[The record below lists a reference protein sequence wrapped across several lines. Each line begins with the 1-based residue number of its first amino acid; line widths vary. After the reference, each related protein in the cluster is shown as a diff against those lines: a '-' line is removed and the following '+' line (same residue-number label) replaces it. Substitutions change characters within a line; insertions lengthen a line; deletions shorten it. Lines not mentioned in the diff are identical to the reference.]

1 MSIAV
6 FDVDFDEANRI
17 LAPYGGVL
25 RDLIANAIAVERER
39 CAQIAE
45 NFNAAGAPIAK
56 AIRQQPS

>member
-6 FDVDFDEANRI
+6 FDVDFEEANRI
-17 LAPYGGVL
+17 LVPYGAFL

-45 NFNAAGAPIAK
+45 NFNAAGKPIAR
-56 AIRQQPS
+56 AIRRSPS